1 MPAPF
6 NLRLLSES
14 EAPVKAVLRFC
25 HHKTQTN
32 NQKTCELWRFRMRY
46 LLLLSVLL
54 LGTCWAAAQN
64 YPSQSGSTHATGS
77 ASTTVEGC
85 LSSNNG
91 NYTLTD
97 SHGNNIALTGDTSKL
112 SEHVGHTIKITG
124 TTTSASTSSSGSAAE
139 LWDKPALLR
148 NQSTSVPSSTSRR
161 LVRMAPL
168 PVSPDFHNLELGAS
182 PA

>member
-1 MPAPF
+1 
-6 NLRLLSES
+6 
-14 EAPVKAVLRFC
+14 
-25 HHKTQTN
+25 
-32 NQKTCELWRFRMRY
+32 MRY

-124 TTTSASTSSSGSAAE
+124 TTTSASTSSSGGSGAMGQTSSSPQSIDVSSVKHISKTCKNGAA
-139 LWDKPALLR
+139 
-148 NQSTSVPSSTSRR
+148 SR
-161 LVRMAPL
+161 
-168 PVSPDFHNLELGAS
+168 
-182 PA
+182 

>member
-1 MPAPF
+1 
-6 NLRLLSES
+6 
-14 EAPVKAVLRFC
+14 
-25 HHKTQTN
+25 
-32 NQKTCELWRFRMRY
+32 MRY

-124 TTTSASTSSSGSAAE
+124 TTTSASTSSSGGSGSGAMGQTNSSPQSIDVSSVKHISKTCKNGAA
-139 LWDKPALLR
+139 
-148 NQSTSVPSSTSRR
+148 SR
-161 LVRMAPL
+161 
-168 PVSPDFHNLELGAS
+168 
-182 PA
+182 

>member
-64 YPSQSGSTHATGS
+64 YPSQSGSTHATSS

-112 SEHVGHTIKITG
+112 SEHVGHTVKITG
-124 TTTSASTSSSGSAAE
+124 ITTTASTSSSGASSSGAMGQTSSSPQSIDVSSVKHISKTCKNGAA
-139 LWDKPALLR
+139 
-148 NQSTSVPSSTSRR
+148 SR
-161 LVRMAPL
+161 
-168 PVSPDFHNLELGAS
+168 
-182 PA
+182 